1 MKKFFIALYA
11 LAAMALFA
19 HAREITVSIGAGDGW
34 KSGHEPQIAI
44 WLEDEQGR
52 YLKTL
57 YVTQKASGLSWFFG
71 PKEGRPESLPVWY
84 HASKHDS
91 KKSAA
96 KNDSPDQKEIDAVT
110 SATPKGGLVFK
121 QNIDDTSCVI
131 KVEVNASFDYNSV
144 WTKKNSGVNGQPSL
158 VYQAALPAGQKEEVT
173 LELSGSGSIDGSDG
187 SVHKDVA
194 CIDSA
199 KTLVRIINVVFMH

>member
-1 MKKFFIALYA
+1 MKKIFIALYA
-11 LAAMALFA
+11 LAAMAAFA
-19 HAREITVSIGAGDGW
+19 HAREITVSVGAGDGW

-96 KNDSPDQKEIDAVT
+96 KNSSPAEKEIDAVT

-131 KVEVNASFDYNSV
+131 KVEVNASFDYNST

-158 VYQAALPAGQKEEVT
+158 VYQAVVPAGQKEE
-173 LELSGSGSIDGSDG
+173 LAFELIGSGSPDGSDG
-187 SVHKDVA
+187 SVHKNA
-194 CIDSA
+194 AGIDSA
-199 KTLVRIINVVFMH
+199 KTIVRIINVTFN